1 MANTLL
7 LLSAG
12 VVTAIPLLLF
22 AASARRLRL
31 TTIGLIQY
39 LTPILQFVIG
49 AFVLHEAMPTS
60 RWIGFALVWAA
71 LVILSV
77 DMVASG
83 RARRAL
89 PLPG

>member
-1 MANTLL
+1 M
-7 LLSAG
+7 
-12 VVTAIPLLLF
+12 
-22 AASARRLRL
+22 
-31 TTIGLIQY
+31 IQY

-71 LVILSV
+71 LIILSTDTV
-77 DMVASG
+77 VSG